1 MKFGSEELHLALRA
15 ACDADDLNEAASL
28 LYEPVVKTA
37 RYFFAKKR
45 EFFSMYTREDRED
58 AVHDAL
64 LYMLNRLSTLA
75 YPPNEGIPNYSYY
88 AAFVFYGLC
97 QSRRRLMHIANQSST
112 DATLSCAQGSD
123 DDKDRSLLDFTPS
136 TLDQPEMT
144 ALHRDALTNALRAFF
159 SLPNEPETLVSV
171 GFIIMNEAL
180 GSARVS
186 LKDYAQYFNGR
197 QVSAV
202 LRLMEE
208 VLLTLH
214 LDVHILDPV
223 WSRLNEASAA
233 PCFTGVTEARLA
245 NRKNSI
251 VTKMRNSMKTE
262 E

>member
-15 ACDADDLNEAASL
+15 ACDADDLNKAASL
-28 LYEPVVKTA
+28 LYEPVLKTA
-37 RYFFAKKR
+37 RFFFAKKR

-58 AVHDAL
+58 AIHDAL
-64 LYMLNRLSTLA
+64 LYMLDRLKALA

-88 AAFVFYGLC
+88 ARFVFYGMS
-97 QSRRRLMHIANQSST
+97 QSRRKLIHIANQSSI
-112 DATLSCAQGSD
+112 DATLTYTQGSD
-123 DDKDRSLLDFTPS
+123 NDKDQTILDFTPS
-136 TLDQPEMT
+136 TTDQPEKIV
-144 ALHRDALTNALRAFF
+144 LERDTLCNALRAFF

-180 GSARVS
+180 GSARMS

-202 LRLMEE
+202 LLRIEE
-208 VLLTLH
+208 VLVTLD

-223 WSRLNEASAA
+223 RSRLNHPSAA
-233 PCFTGVTEARLA
+233 PYFFGVTEGKLA

-251 VTKMRNSMKTE
+251 VTKLRNAIKLE